1 MAENDEPI
9 TMTQEE
15 LSALIHK
22 SERKFRAA
30 AVTDFKN
37 SDEFSQAINSAVDE
51 AIRKTQLTAEQKAE
65 EERKEREK
73 KEAEERRK
81 FNHDKAVFE
90 TTKELTKRGLPV
102 SFAETLADEDPEKTN
117 NNINQFESDFKKTV
131 DDRVLKETQGSNTP
145 KAGSGIPDKY
155 KGKKISDMSYEERV
169 AFRRDSPE
177 AYDEQYKAE
186 HI

>member
-15 LSALIHK
+15 LNALVRK
-22 SERKFRAA
+22 NERKFRAA

-37 SDEFSQAINSAVDE
+37 SDEFSETINSAVSE

-81 FNHDKAVFE
+81 FNHDKSVFE
-90 TTKELTKRGLPV
+90 ATKELTKRGLPV

-117 NNINQFESDFKKTV
+117 NNIDQFESDFKKTV